1 MNRSIENPNLNARV
15 AVLTPANRGA
25 IAVLSVWGPDALTV
39 ADAVFRP
46 MRRPRLSRTRP
57 GVPRLGRVGEGLGDE
72 VVAVVLNNGPET
84 SVEFQSHGGSAAS
97 ELVMS
102 ALVTAGATPAE
113 PIDWIRRRS
122 ASPLRASA
130 WAELCRAPTMR
141 VAEILLDQAEGA
153 FDRELETIIE
163 SLSAVSCEETDA
175 ASIALKAL
183 IHRAKLGVRM
193 IGGWR
198 IVLAGRP
205 NVGKSSILNA
215 LAGYRRSIIDATP
228 GTTRDVVT
236 VALSID
242 GWPVGLSD
250 TAGLRTATE
259 ELEKIGV
266 ERARRVH
273 DAADLVLPVLDRSHP
288 LVAEDLELIR
298 RFGGRSPIIANKSD
312 LPPAWNPNDLED
324 AKDRIIEIS
333 AWDQSGIEVLVSTL
347 GRWIAPDP
355 PSEGSGVPWRER
367 HVRMLREANE
377 ALAMGDRAQ
386 TVALLSR
393 LLTVHEI
400 E

>member
-1 MNRSIENPNLNARV
+1 VRRSIENTNLDARV

-25 IAVLSVWGPDALTV
+25 IAVLGLWGPDALAV

-46 MRRPRLSRTRP
+46 VRRPTLSKTRP

-72 VVAVVLNNGPET
+72 VVAVVLRLGLET
-84 SVEFQSHGGSAAS
+84 SVEFQSHGGPAAS
-97 ELVMS
+97 EIVMG
-102 ALVTAGATPAE
+102 ALVTAGATTAE
-113 PIDWIRRRS
+113 PVDWIRRRS

-130 WAELCRAPTMR
+130 WSDLCRAPTAR
-141 VAEILLDQAEGA
+141 VAEILMDQAEGA
-153 FDRELETIIE
+153 LDREVETIIE
-163 SLSAVSCEETDA
+163 SLSDVSREETA
-175 ASIALKAL
+175 GASDALKAL
-183 IHRAKLGVRM
+183 IHRAELGVRM

-205 NVGKSSILNA
+205 NVGKSSILNL

-236 VALSID
+236 AALSVD
-242 GWPVGLSD
+242 GWPVELAD

-273 DAADLVLPVLDRSHP
+273 ETADLVLPVLDRSNP
-288 LVAEDLELIR
+288 LVADDLDLIR
-298 RFGGRSPIIANKSD
+298 RFAGRSPIIANKSD
-312 LPPAWNPNDLED
+312 LPPAWDPNDLED
-324 AKDRIIEIS
+324 AKDRMIEFS

-347 GRWIAPDP
+347 GRWIAPAP
-355 PSEGSGVPWRER
+355 PSEASGVPWREP
-367 HVRMLREANE
+367 HVRILCDARG
-377 ALAMGDRAQ
+377 ALATGDRAR

-393 LLTVHEI
+393 LLTAHEI

>member
-1 MNRSIENPNLNARV
+1 MSRSIENPNLDARV
-15 AVLTPANRGA
+15 TVLTPANRGA
-25 IAVLSVWGPDALTV
+25 IAVFGLWGSDALAI

-46 MRRPRLSRTRP
+46 VRRPSLSRTRP

-72 VVAVVLNNGPET
+72 VVAVVLRQGLET

-97 ELVMS
+97 ELVMG

-113 PIDWIRRRS
+113 PIDWIRRQS

-130 WAELCRAPTMR
+130 WADLCRAPTVR
-141 VAEILLDQAEGA
+141 VGEILLDQAEGA
-153 FDRELETIIE
+153 FDREVETIVE
-163 SLSAVSCEETDA
+163 SLSDASCKETVD

-183 IHRAKLGVRM
+183 IHRAELGVRM

-205 NVGKSSILNA
+205 NVGKSSILNL

-236 VALSID
+236 VSLSID
-242 GWPVGLSD
+242 GWPVELSD
-250 TAGLRTATE
+250 TAGLRASSE
-259 ELEKIGV
+259 QLEIIGI

-273 DAADLVLPVLDRSHP
+273 ETADLVLPVLDRSHP

-298 RFGGRSPIIANKSD
+298 RFSGRSPIIANKSD
-312 LPPAWNPNDLED
+312 LPPAWNPYDLGEVQN
-324 AKDRIIEIS
+324 RMIEFS
-333 AWDQSGIEVLVSTL
+333 AWNRSGIDVLVSIL
-347 GRWIAPDP
+347 GHWIAPESP
-355 PSEGSGVPWRER
+355 PAGSGVPWREI
-367 HVRMLREANE
+367 HVRMLREASE
-377 ALAMGDRAQ
+377 ALATGERA
-386 TVALLSR
+386 TAVALLSR
-393 LLTVHEI
+393 LLKVHEI